1 MTGDTERHEYK
12 RSINRFLHSNE
23 KIHQDKD
30 VIDPGEQIWTLYQN
44 FFNIPKQLYYN
55 SN

>member
-1 MTGDTERHEYK
+1 MIGDPESHESK
-12 RSINRFLHSNE
+12 QSINRFLHSNG

-30 VIDPGEQIWTLYQN
+30 VIDPSEQIWALYEK